1 MLSLVELKNG
11 ELISGGLDGSLRRWK
26 DGKPLGEAI
35 ATSQDAVWSLV
46 ELKNGELI
54 SGGFDGSLWGFL
66 QPRAVIQEA
75 CTELGEHPALLSP
88 QSPEAEAAFALCD
101 KHGFLKPQRV
111 SGAKPSRAA

>member
-1 MLSLVELKNG
+1 MWSLVELKNG
-11 ELISGGLDGSLRRWK
+11 ELISGGCDGSLRRWK

-35 ATSQDAVWSLV
+35 ATSQGEVLSLV
-46 ELKNGELI
+46 GLKNGALI
-54 SGGFDGSLWGFL
+54 SGGSKGSLWGFL

-101 KHGFLKPQRV
+101 KHGFLKRQRV
-111 SGAKPSRAA
+111 SGAKPPRAA